1 MQLLD
6 DVLGLSLRAEQLG
19 YGHMAARAAFMY
31 LAMIVLIR
39 LGKKRALG
47 DATAFDVLLVIILG
61 SVAARAMTG
70 GAPFFPSLAAMVL
83 MIAIHW
89 VLSAIAR
96 DWPAFGGLIKGH
108 STLVIK
114 DGTPQREALRAAH
127 MTKDDLDE
135 DLRQKGVGDVAEV
148 AEARLERSG
157 KLSVIRK

>member
-1 MQLLD
+1 
-6 DVLGLSLRAEQLG
+6 
-19 YGHMAARAAFMY
+19 
-31 LAMIVLIR
+31 
-39 LGKKRALG
+39 
-47 DATAFDVLLVIILG
+47 
-61 SVAARAMTG
+61 
-70 GAPFFPSLAAMVL
+70 

-96 DWPAFGGLIKGH
+96 DWPALSSLIKGH
-108 STLVIK
+108 STLIVK
-114 DGTPQREALRAAH
+114 DGTPRQGALRAAH